1 MKIFIKSILIFFII
15 TNISKASLIKPEP
28 TLKPLDVLLI
38 QLNSL
43 KNNNTPY
50 IDAGIEQTW
59 EFAHPNNKL
68 YTGPLSNFTSMM
80 NSKSYSIMLN
90 HLEHR
95 ITFVKGDENISYF
108 FVELFDNKNNK
119 FGFQW
124 TVSKV
129 KSDDQYNNC
138 SMTSGVSTPMKLSNS
153 A

>member
-1 MKIFIKSILIFFII
+1 MKKLCIVLFFIV
-15 TNISKASLIKPEP
+15 ISFELKADLLKAS
-28 TLKPLDVLLI
+28 TLLTPKQVIMI
-38 QLNSL
+38 QLNALS
-43 KNNNTPY
+43 KNDYPY
-50 IDAGIEQTW
+50 ENFGIQQTW

-90 HLEHR
+90 HLNHK

-138 SMTSGVSTPMKLSNS
+138 WMTIGVSTPMKLSNS